1 MIRFVLQLAVAFA
14 GFFAVAYIAGF
25 LMPFF
30 THPIVSF
37 LMLAFIAIVAIKIS
51 LRSAND

>member
-1 MIRFVLQLAVAFA
+1 MIRFILQLTVALA
-14 GFFAVAYIAGF
+14 GFFALAYIAGF

-37 LMLAFIAIVAIKIS
+37 LMLSFIAIVAIKIS
-51 LRSAND
+51 LRNAND